1 MESLGSQRILLYDLG
16 THGLAGVK
24 ALASGHKPLRR
35 NAKSWSS
42 RRCREQSRS
51 STRSEQ
57 CPKASR
63 GGGAHGV
70 TPSASQSATFDKLP
84 CLGKLPPVVWQREL
98 GPGEEGGES
107 THRPA
112 FGALSQGRD
121 WVMRVDTGKQLQF
134 LIEITSISLHLD
146 IVFVRCL
153 PNLSS

>member
-1 MESLGSQRILLYDLG
+1 MGGVSSNMTTGDIFMSWV
-16 THGLAGVK
+16 LAHKHSWSKNSVVR
-24 ALASGHKPLRR
+24 SGHAWIGWGESPRFSEGTQSHGHLEGDQQGRWTTWGDTIS
-35 NAKSWSS
+35 KSVSWVNLWSMPQP
-42 RRCREQSRS
+42 RQLLTNCH
-51 STRSEQ
+51 
-57 CPKASR
+57 A
-63 GGGAHGV
+63 
-70 TPSASQSATFDKLP
+70 
-84 CLGKLPPVVWQREL
+84 L

-153 PNLSS
+153 PNLSSW